1 MNDAGNGTSGSGD
14 TGIGG
19 ESGSKSGAGQGGGA
33 GESGGTG
40 ANGGASNPPDLD
52 PNADIAA
59 LTDEQK
65 GELCDW
71 YVSLY
76 GGYGV
81 TTQCGG
87 GSSTRTPDTR
97 DQCVGLTTFPCP
109 VTVAEYEACNISEVP
124 SGGCNS
130 SDPSCDPVNCF

>member
-1 MNDAGNGTSGSGD
+1 MNDAGNGTSGAGD

-19 ESGSKSGAGQGGGA
+19 ESGSKGGS
-33 GESGGTG
+33 GESGGAG
-40 ANGGASNPPDLD
+40 ANGGASNLPDLD
-52 PNADIAA
+52 PNTDIAD

-81 TTQCGG
+81 TTECGG
-87 GSSTRTPDTR
+87 GASTRTPNNR
-97 DQCVGLTTFPCP
+97 DQCVGITTFSCP
-109 VTVAEYEACNISEVP
+109 VTVGEYEACSLSEVP
-124 SGGCNS
+124 SGGCNR
-130 SDPSCDPVNCF
+130 SDPSCDPVFCF